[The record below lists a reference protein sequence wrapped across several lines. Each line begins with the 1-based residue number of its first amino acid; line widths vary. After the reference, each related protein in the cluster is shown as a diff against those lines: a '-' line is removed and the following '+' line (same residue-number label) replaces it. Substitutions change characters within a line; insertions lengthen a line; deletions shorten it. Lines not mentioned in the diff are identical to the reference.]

1 MGNYQQFFVYILSNF
16 KRNVLYIGITRNL
29 VKRVWEHREGLVN
42 GFSKLYKVHD
52 LLYYEIFEDSL
63 SAIEREKQ
71 LKRWSRKKKN
81 ALIAKINPTLKDL
94 YPTIM

>member
-29 VKRVWEHREGLVN
+29 LKRAWEHREGLVN

-94 YPTIM
+94 YPTII